1 MIIFNRFC
9 LLVYSIPP
17 PLQLHR
23 IQRFSI
29 ALRSPP
35 CWLSQTLSSS
45 SLTSGRQSGLTLFSG
60 NKSSTAPLCRSH
72 DVVLTGEA
80 LLTFSFATNL
90 FHKLVLVSDRS
101 TKTWLIETFL
111 QAMEQTEIREEEVR
125 IYFQS
130 IRPSPP
136 LSINFSQCLYQRCCQ
151 QTMSSLASL

>member
-1 MIIFNRFC
+1 M
-9 LLVYSIPP
+9 
-17 PLQLHR
+17 
-23 IQRFSI
+23 
-29 ALRSPP
+29 
-35 CWLSQTLSSS
+35 
-45 SLTSGRQSGLTLFSG
+45 
-60 NKSSTAPLCRSH
+60 
-72 DVVLTGEA
+72 VLTGEA

-136 LSINFSQCLYQRCCQ
+136 LSINFSSKVLPADYVFLSLSVATDILGEFKETLEPKTDFTTSN
-151 QTMSSLASL
+151 QTGGALLGILWGLLTAVDSSFQSPSG

>member
-1 MIIFNRFC
+1 M
-9 LLVYSIPP
+9 
-17 PLQLHR
+17 
-23 IQRFSI
+23 
-29 ALRSPP
+29 
-35 CWLSQTLSSS
+35 
-45 SLTSGRQSGLTLFSG
+45 
-60 NKSSTAPLCRSH
+60 
-72 DVVLTGEA
+72 VLTGEA

-136 LSINFSQCLYQRCCQ
+136 LSINFLQCLSKVLPADYFFLSLSVA
-151 QTMSSLASL
+151 TDILGKSKETLDFTTNNETGGALLGILWGLLTAVDSSFQSPSG